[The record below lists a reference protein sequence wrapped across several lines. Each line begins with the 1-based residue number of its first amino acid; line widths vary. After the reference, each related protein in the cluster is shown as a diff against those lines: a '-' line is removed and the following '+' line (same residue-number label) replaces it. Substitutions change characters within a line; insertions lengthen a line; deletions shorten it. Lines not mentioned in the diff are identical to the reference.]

1 MSSDIDFDELDKAVS
16 SLMGGVGADKADD
29 APKQKTLTIS
39 GTLEPGEDPAY
50 TKLDEVARS
59 IGSETLIT
67 DGERTVDVDENPQ
80 KAAPQPVSEPA
91 VAQPSRSVPPV
102 QAPTP
107 TPIAPPVAP
116 VVVLPPSPAVQR
128 PATGRF
134 MDVVHPSSAMRGA
147 TALDTTPP
155 IRAASPQVATAE
167 TAQIASDVP
176 LTPFLPDAK
185 VEKRPLGGSGAVPS
199 PFDDSP
205 TDVVP
210 QASDPKVE
218 ETTSINSEPLQN
230 QNKDDLQPVLDA
242 STYEQEG
249 TAESAE
255 IAAVES
261 TEVAPEA
268 AVPKSGSIAS
278 VESGDTEHLKNPQT
292 DQQGA
297 IYDVENQPQA
307 LAHPTKQKSGWG
319 TVVVIVIIIIIAAA
333 VGAAAY
339 FILGLGV

>member
-1 MSSDIDFDELDKAVS
+1 MSDIDFDELDKAVS
-16 SLMGGVGADKADD
+16 SLMGGVGTDKADD

-59 IGSETLIT
+59 IGNETLTT
-67 DGERTVDVDENPQ
+67 DDERTVDVDESSQ
-80 KAAPQPVSEPA
+80 EAASQSASESA
-91 VAQPSRSVPPV
+91 DSQSSQLSSPV
-102 QAPTP
+102 QASVA
-107 TPIAPPVAP
+107 APPAAAEPP

-134 MDVVHPSSAMRGA
+134 MDVVHPSSAMRGTA
-147 TALDTTPP
+147 ALDTTPP
-155 IRAASPQVATAE
+155 IRSSSPQVATTG

-205 TDVVP
+205 TDVSSLAP
-210 QASDPKVE
+210 EPKVE
-218 ETTSINSEPLQN
+218 ETTSINSEPSQN
-230 QNKDDLQPVLDA
+230 QTKDDLQPVLDA
-242 STYEQEG
+242 STYDQEG

-261 TEVAPEA
+261 TEVAPEVA
-268 AVPKSGSIAS
+268 EPKSGSIAS
-278 VESGDTEHLKNPQT
+278 VESGDTEHLKNPQAN
-292 DQQGA
+292 QQGA

-319 TVVVIVIIIIIAAA
+319 TVIMIVIIIIIAAA
-333 VGAAAY
+333 IGAAAY

>member
-1 MSSDIDFDELDKAVS
+1 MSDIDFDELDKAVS
-16 SLMGGVGADKADD
+16 SLMGGVGTDKADD

-59 IGSETLIT
+59 IGNETLTT
-67 DGERTVDVDENPQ
+67 DDERTVDVDESSQ
-80 KAAPQPVSEPA
+80 EAASQSTRESVSRPT
-91 VAQPSRSVPPV
+91 QPSSPV
-102 QAPTP
+102 QASVA
-107 TPIAPPVAP
+107 APPAAAEPP
-116 VVVLPPSPAVQR
+116 VVALPPSPAVQR

-147 TALDTTPP
+147 AALDTTPP
-155 IRAASPQVATAE
+155 IRTSSPQVATTG

-185 VEKRPLGGSGAVPS
+185 VEKRPLGGTGAVPS
-199 PFDDSP
+199 PFDDGP
-205 TDVVP
+205 TDAAP
-210 QASDPKVE
+210 QAPEPKVE

-230 QNKDDLQPVLDA
+230 QTKDDLQPVLDA
-242 STYEQEG
+242 STYEQED

-261 TEVAPEA
+261 TEVTPETSA
-268 AVPKSGSIAS
+268 SKSGSIAS
-278 VESGDTEHLKNPQT
+278 VESGDTEHLKNPQANH
-292 DQQGA
+292 QGA

-319 TVVVIVIIIIIAAA
+319 TVIMIVIIIIIAAA